1 MVAVTPQRIMGHP
14 RDRYR
19 DYVEHPLYGRG
30 PRITGE
36 NPQDD
41 WQNGVYLG
49 WHSPIGE
56 RIADTAIV
64 ADTSKQVSRPVSV
77 THYYDVKRTCRDC
90 KRLFIFF
97 AEEQKFWY
105 ETLGFPL
112 ESDCVRCIDCR
123 KTQQDR
129 AELRN
134 RYENLLQ
141 KHDRTDD
148 ETLELATCALTLI
161 ECGLFGNRTIERVR
175 SFLNSLPDDSELRIR
190 GQYRDLSDR
199 VARLAENLS

>member
-1 MVAVTPQRIMGHP
+1 MGHP

-30 PRITGE
+30 PRITGQ

-41 WQNGVYLG
+41 WKNGVYLG
-49 WHSPIGE
+49 WHCPIGE

-64 ADTSKQVSRPVSV
+64 ADTSKQVARPVPV

-90 KRLFIFF
+90 KRKFLFF

-112 ESDCVRCIDCR
+112 ESDCVRCVDCR
-123 KTQQDR
+123 KTQQDY
-129 AELRN
+129 ADLRKT
-134 RYENLLQ
+134 YENLLQ
-141 KHDRTDD
+141 KPDRHED
-148 ETLELATCALTLI
+148 ETLELAHCALSLI
-161 ECGLFGNRTIERVR
+161 ESGVFGNRTIERVR
-175 SFLNSLPDDSELRIR
+175 SFLNSIPADSDIR
-190 GQYRDLSDR
+190 SRGRFRDLTDR
-199 VARLAENLS
+199 ATRLAENAE

>member
-1 MVAVTPQRIMGHP
+1 M
-14 RDRYR
+14 
-19 DYVEHPLYGRG
+19 YGRG
-30 PRITGE
+30 PRITGS

-56 RIADTAIV
+56 RIADTAII
-64 ADTSKQVSRPVSV
+64 ADTSKQVSRPVPV

-90 KRLFIFF
+90 KRKFLFF

-123 KTQQDR
+123 KTQQEFQ
-129 AELRN
+129 ELRKT
-134 RYENLLQ
+134 YEEMLQ
-141 KHDRTDD
+141 KPDRTDT
-148 ETLELATCALTLI
+148 ETLELANCAVTLI
-161 ECGLFGNRTIERVR
+161 ECGLFGNRTIDRVR
-175 SFLNSLPDDSELRIR
+175 SFLNSIPVGSETRTR
-190 GQYRDLSDR
+190 GQFRDLTNR
-199 VARLAENLS
+199 VARLAENAG